1 MQAPP
6 MTNMSQNN
14 VALFGILLSLL
25 LTIGACTHTPFNF
38 GELQLSEDC
47 SPDTAY
53 FVNNAFPIINSSCA
67 KSGCHSA
74 ASSAEDVDLSSWNAI
89 MNSDVV
95 KPGNPD
101 NSKLYKVLFESGE
114 DRMPPPPEL
123 ALTAEQKAI
132 IRLWIEQGALNNEC
146 LGACD
151 TSVISYSGSIVP
163 LLSNNCIGCH
173 SGASPSGGIA
183 LTSYSAVA
191 TVAANGKLYGAVA
204 GLSGYSAMPPGV
216 SLNDCLVETIR
227 LWVEN
232 GYPND

>member
-1 MQAPP
+1 MKSKSVFLGLVVP
-6 MTNMSQNN
+6 
-14 VALFGILLSLL
+14 VFALL
-25 LTIGACTHTPFNF
+25 GACTHTPLNF

-67 KSGCHSA
+67 KSGCHDA
-74 ASSAEDVDLSSWNAI
+74 ISSEEDVDLSSWNAI

-101 NSKLYKVLFESGE
+101 GSKLYEVLFKSGE

-123 ALTAEQKAI
+123 ALSDGQKAV

-146 LGACD
+146 IGACD
-151 TSVISYSGSIVP
+151 TSVVTYSGSIVP
-163 LLSNNCIGCH
+163 LMSNNCIGCH
-173 SGASPSGGIA
+173 SGASPSGGIS
-183 LTSYSAVA
+183 LTSYSDVAV
-191 TVAANGKLYGAVA
+191 VAGNGKLYGTVA
-204 GLSGYSAMPPGV
+204 GLSGYSSMPPGV

-232 GYPND
+232 GCPND